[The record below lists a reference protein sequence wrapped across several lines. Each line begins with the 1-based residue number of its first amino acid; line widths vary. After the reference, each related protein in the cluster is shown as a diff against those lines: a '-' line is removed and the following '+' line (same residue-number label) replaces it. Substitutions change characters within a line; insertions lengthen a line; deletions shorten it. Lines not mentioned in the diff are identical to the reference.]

1 MSSLHKATGTDCANS
16 GPRQDQVETNA
27 PIVGDDPAHIKL
39 RAELSTR
46 VTLGGYQLHE
56 LSCGGFI
63 VARHDF
69 SQFAPDLRSVQC
81 LAKRLVEGN
90 A

>member
-1 MSSLHKATGTDCANS
+1 MSGPHQATG
-16 GPRQDQVETNA
+16 G
-27 PIVGDDPAHIKL
+27 DPAHIKL
-39 RAELSTR
+39 RAELATR
-46 VTLGGYQLHE
+46 FASDGYKLHE

-69 SQFAPDLRSVQC
+69 SQYAPDWRAVQC